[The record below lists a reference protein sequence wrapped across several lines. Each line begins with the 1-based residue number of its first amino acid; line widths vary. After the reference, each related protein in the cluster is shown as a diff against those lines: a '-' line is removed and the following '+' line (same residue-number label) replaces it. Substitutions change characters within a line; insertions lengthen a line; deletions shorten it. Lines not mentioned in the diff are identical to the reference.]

1 MTTFALV
8 PGAGTDTWYLGPL
21 AAELTRRG
29 HRPVPVE
36 LPCDD
41 DTARL
46 EDYAD
51 AVVAAVGDTDGD
63 LVVVA
68 HSFGGFSAPLV
79 CDRVA
84 VRELVLVTAMVPS
97 PGESAAQWGEATGS
111 AAALAEQDARDG
123 RDPDDVVALF
133 YHDVD
138 ETVANEA
145 LRHERDQSATPWDQ
159 PWPREAWPEVPTRYL
174 LCREDKLFP
183 AAFVRTMLARR
194 LRGVVPEM
202 VPGGHHPMLSH
213 PRELAAALLGR

>member
-8 PGAGTDTWYLGPL
+8 PGAGTDTWYWGPL
-21 AAELTRRG
+21 ERELTRRG
-29 HRPVPVE
+29 HRAVPVE

-41 DTARL
+41 DTAGL
-46 EDYAD
+46 ETYAD
-51 AVVAAVGDTDGD
+51 AVVAAVGGADD

-79 CDRVA
+79 CDRIA
-84 VRELVLVTAMVPS
+84 VRGLVLVTAMVPL
-97 PGESAAQWGEATGS
+97 PGESAAQWGDATG
-111 AAALAEQDARDG
+111 AGAALAEQDARDG
-123 RDPDDVVALF
+123 RDPDDVVGLF
-133 YHDVD
+133 YHDV
-138 ETVANEA
+138 EESVANEA
-145 LRHERDQSATPWDQ
+145 LRHERDQSATPWTQ
-159 PWPREAWPEVPTRYL
+159 PWPRAAWPDVPTRYL

-213 PRELAAALLGR
+213 PGALAAAVLGR

>member
-8 PGAGTDTWYLGPL
+8 PGAGSDTWYLGPL

-29 HRPVPVE
+29 HRAVPAE

-41 DTARL
+41 DTATL
-46 EDYAD
+46 ETYAD
-51 AVVAAVGDTDGD
+51 AVVAAVGSDPGD

-79 CDRVA
+79 CDRLA
-84 VRELVLVTAMVPS
+84 VRELVLVTAMVPA
-97 PGESAAQWGEATGS
+97 PGESASDWWEATGQG
-111 AAALAEQDARDG
+111 AARAAQDARDG

-138 ETVANEA
+138 EPVADEA
-145 LRHERDQSATPWDQ
+145 LRHERAQSATPFDQ
-159 PWPREAWPEVPTRYL
+159 PWPRDAWPDVRTRYL

-194 LRGVVPEM
+194 LRGVVPEV

-213 PRELAAALLGR
+213 PVELAAALLR